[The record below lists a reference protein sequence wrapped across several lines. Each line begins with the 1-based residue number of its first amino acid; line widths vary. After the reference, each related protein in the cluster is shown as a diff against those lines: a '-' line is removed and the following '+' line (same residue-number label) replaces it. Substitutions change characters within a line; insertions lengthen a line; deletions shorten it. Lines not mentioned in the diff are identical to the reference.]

1 MDKVFYNQ
9 ASEKKLGWEPY
20 WFGARQNDE
29 ECVDAIA
36 AWQEEAGITA
46 DGLCGPSTYRRIWTE
61 REEDISSNVIYHIGP
76 NDGKHPNA
84 SRLIV
89 HNGHFYPIDW
99 DVVLWDNPSAL
110 ASNYGTF
117 YNYAGKEDRRPTF
130 FVNHWDVCLSSKSCS
145 SILDK
150 RGISVHFCIDND
162 GTIHQLLDTQHG
174 AWHAGG
180 HEWNHKSI
188 GVEISN
194 AFYPKYQDHYVRHGF
209 GERPTI
215 KGAVVHGNKV
225 EDHLGFYPVQLQAAQ
240 ALWKAISEVHDI
252 PLEYPKDKDGNLDT
266 GVNKE
271 CVDGDF
277 KGFCNHYNLTT
288 RKIDC
293 AGMKL
298 DRLINEVKN
307 G

>member
-1 MDKVFYNQ
+1 M
-9 ASEKKLGWEPY
+9 
-20 WFGARQNDE
+20 
-29 ECVDAIA
+29 
-36 AWQEEAGITA
+36 
-46 DGLCGPSTYRRIWTE
+46 CGPSTYRRIWTE
-61 REEDISSNVIYHIGP
+61 REKDISSKVIHHIGP
-76 NDGKHPNA
+76 HNGDHPDA
-84 SRLIV
+84 GRLIV
-89 HNGHFYPIDW
+89 HNGHFYEIDW
-99 DVVLWDNPSAL
+99 PVVLWDNPGAL

-117 YNYAGKEDRRPTF
+117 YSYAGKEDRKPTF
-130 FVNHWDVCLSSKSCS
+130 FVNHWDVCLSSTSCAK
-145 SILDK
+145 ILDK

-180 HEWNHKSI
+180 HEWNRKSI

-209 GERPTI
+209 GERPMV
-215 KGAVVHGNKV
+215 KNAVVHGNKV

-240 ALWKAISEVHDI
+240 ALWKAISEIHDI
-252 PLEYPKDKDGNLDT
+252 PLEYPKDKNGNLDT

-277 KGFCNHYNLTT
+277 KGFCNHYNLTA

-293 AGMKL
+293 AGMQLDKL
-298 DRLINEVKN
+298 LNEVKN

>member
-20 WFGARQNDE
+20 WFGAAQNDE
-29 ECVDAIA
+29 DCVDAIA
-36 AWQEEAGITA
+36 AWQTENGITA
-46 DGLCGPSTYRRIWTE
+46 DGMCGPSTYRRIWTDRE
-61 REEDISSNVIYHIGP
+61 RDISSNVIHHIGP
-76 NDGKHPNA
+76 HNGDHPDA

-99 DVVLWDNPSAL
+99 NVVLWDNPSAL
-110 ASNYGTF
+110 VANYGTF
-117 YNYAGKEDRRPTF
+117 YDYSGKEDRKPTF

-145 SILDK
+145 KILDK

-162 GTIHQLLDTQHG
+162 GTIHQLLDTQHA

-180 HEWNHKSI
+180 KEWNHKSI

-209 GERPTI
+209 GERPII
-215 KGAVVHGNKV
+215 KDAVVHGNKV
-225 EDHLGFYPVQLQAAQ
+225 EKHLGFYPVQLQAAQ
-240 ALWKAISEVHDI
+240 ALWKAISAVHHI
-252 PLEYPKDKDGNLDT
+252 PLEYPKNKDGRLDT
-266 GVNKE
+266 GLNKE
-271 CVDGDF
+271 CAAGDF
-277 KGFCNHYNLTT
+277 NGFCNHYNLTK

>member
-20 WFGARQNDE
+20 WFGASQNDE
-29 ECVDAIA
+29 DCVDAIA
-36 AWQEEAGITA
+36 AWQTENGITA
-46 DGLCGPSTYRRIWTE
+46 DGMCGPSTYRRIWTDRE
-61 REEDISSNVIYHIGP
+61 RDISSNVIHHIGP
-76 NDGKHPNA
+76 HNGDHPDA

-99 DVVLWDNPSAL
+99 NVVLWDNPSAL
-110 ASNYGTF
+110 AANYGTF
-117 YNYAGKEDRRPTF
+117 YDYSGKEDRKPTF

-145 SILDK
+145 KILDK

-162 GTIHQLLDTQHG
+162 GTIHQLLDTQHA

-180 HEWNHKSI
+180 KEWNHKSI

-209 GERPTI
+209 GERPII
-215 KGAVVHGNKV
+215 KDAVVHGNKV
-225 EDHLGFYPVQLQAAQ
+225 EKHLGFYPVQLQAAQ
-240 ALWKAISEVHDI
+240 ALWKAISAVHHI
-252 PLEYPKDKDGNLDT
+252 PLEYPKNKDGRLDT
-266 GVNKE
+266 GLNKE
-271 CVDGDF
+271 CAAGDF
-277 KGFCNHYNLTT
+277 NGFCNHYNLTK

>member
-9 ASEKKLGWEPY
+9 ASEKKLGWSPH

-29 ECVDAIA
+29 ECVEAIT

-76 NDGKHPNA
+76 TNGKHPNA

-117 YNYAGKEDRRPTF
+117 YSYAGKEDRKPTF

-209 GERPTI
+209 GERPMV
-215 KGAVVHGNKV
+215 KNAVVHGNTV

-252 PLEYPKDKDGNLDT
+252 PLEYPKDKDGKLDT

-277 KGFCNHYNLTT
+277 RGFCNHYNLTK

-298 DRLINEVKN
+298 DRLINEVKD

>member
-20 WFGARQNDE
+20 WFGASQNDE
-29 ECVDAIA
+29 DCVDAIA
-36 AWQEEAGITA
+36 AWQTENGITA
-46 DGLCGPSTYRRIWTE
+46 DGMCGPSTYRRIWTDRE
-61 REEDISSNVIYHIGP
+61 RDISSNVIHHIGP
-76 NDGKHPNA
+76 HNGDHPDA

-99 DVVLWDNPSAL
+99 NVVLWDNPSAL
-110 ASNYGTF
+110 VANYGTF
-117 YNYAGKEDRRPTF
+117 YDYSGKEDRKPTF

-145 SILDK
+145 KILDK

-162 GTIHQLLDTQHG
+162 GTIHQLLDTQHA

-180 HEWNHKSI
+180 KEWNHKSI

-209 GERPTI
+209 GERPII
-215 KGAVVHGNKV
+215 KDAVVHGNKV
-225 EDHLGFYPVQLQAAQ
+225 EKHLGFYPVQLQAAQ
-240 ALWKAISEVHDI
+240 ALWKAISAVHHI
-252 PLEYPKDKDGNLDT
+252 PLEYPKNKDGRLDT
-266 GVNKE
+266 GLNKE
-271 CVDGDF
+271 CAAGDF
-277 KGFCNHYNLTT
+277 NGFCNHYNLTK

>member
-9 ASEKKLGWEPY
+9 ASEEKLGWSPY

-36 AWQEEAGITA
+36 EWQTENGITA
-46 DGLCGPSTYRRIWTE
+46 DGMCGPSTYRRIWTE

-76 NDGKHPNA
+76 HNGNHPNA
-84 SRLIV
+84 SKFII

-110 ASNYGTF
+110 AANYGTF
-117 YNYAGKEDRRPTF
+117 YDYSGKEDRKPTF

-145 SILDK
+145 KILDK

-162 GTIHQLLDTQHG
+162 GTIHQLLDTQHA

-180 HEWNHKSI
+180 KEWNHKSI

-209 GERPTI
+209 GERPII
-215 KGAVVHGNKV
+215 KDAVVHGNKV
-225 EDHLGFYPVQLQAAQ
+225 EKHLGFYPVQLQAAQ
-240 ALWKAISEVHDI
+240 ALWKAISAVHHI
-252 PLEYPKDKDGNLDT
+252 PLEYPKNKDGRLDT
-266 GVNKE
+266 GLNKE
-271 CVDGDF
+271 CAAGDF
-277 KGFCNHYNLTT
+277 NGFCNHYNLTK

>member
-20 WFGARQNDE
+20 WFGASQNDE
-29 ECVDAIA
+29 DCVDAIA
-36 AWQEEAGITA
+36 AWQKENGITA
-46 DGLCGPSTYRRIWTE
+46 DGLCGPSTYRRIWTDRE
-61 REEDISSNVIYHIGP
+61 RDISSNVIHHIGP
-76 NDGKHPNA
+76 HNGDHPDAGK
-84 SRLIV
+84 LIV

-99 DVVLWDNPSAL
+99 NVVLWDNPSAL
-110 ASNYGTF
+110 VANYGTF
-117 YNYAGKEDRRPTF
+117 YDYSGKEDRKPTF

-145 SILDK
+145 KILDK

-162 GTIHQLLDTQHG
+162 GTIHQLLDTQHA

-180 HEWNHKSI
+180 KEWNHKSI

-209 GERPTI
+209 GERPII
-215 KGAVVHGNKV
+215 KDAVVHGNKV
-225 EDHLGFYPVQLQAAQ
+225 EKHLGFYPVQLQAAQ
-240 ALWKAISEVHDI
+240 ALWKAISEIHDI
-252 PLEYPKDKDGNLDT
+252 PLEYPKNKDGRLDT
-266 GVNKE
+266 GLNKE
-271 CVDGDF
+271 CASGDF
-277 KGFCNHYNLTT
+277 NGFCNHYNLTK

-293 AGMKL
+293 AGMQL
-298 DRLINEVKN
+298 DKLINEVKN

>member
-20 WFGARQNDE
+20 WFGASQNDE
-29 ECVDAIA
+29 DCVDAIA
-36 AWQEEAGITA
+36 AWQTENGITA
-46 DGLCGPSTYRRIWTE
+46 DGMCGPSTYRRIWTDRE
-61 REEDISSNVIYHIGP
+61 RDISSNVIHHIGP
-76 NDGKHPNA
+76 HNGDHPDA

-89 HNGHFYPIDW
+89 HNGNFYPIDW
-99 DVVLWDNPSAL
+99 NVVLWDNPSAL
-110 ASNYGTF
+110 AANYGTF
-117 YNYAGKEDRRPTF
+117 YDYSGKEDRKPTF

-145 SILDK
+145 KILDK

-162 GTIHQLLDTQHG
+162 GTIHQLLDTQHA

-180 HEWNHKSI
+180 KEWNHKSI

-209 GERPTI
+209 GERPII
-215 KGAVVHGNKV
+215 KDAVVHGNKV
-225 EDHLGFYPVQLQAAQ
+225 EKHLGFYPVQLQAAQ
-240 ALWKAISEVHDI
+240 ALWKAISAVHHI
-252 PLEYPKDKDGNLDT
+252 PLEYPKNKDGRLDT
-266 GVNKE
+266 GLNKE
-271 CVDGDF
+271 CASGDF
-277 KGFCNHYNLTT
+277 KGFCNHYNLTK